1 MAAYSRSGI
10 PLPSV
15 RALVVDFAST
25 HRLHLLLQFD
35 MCPSAPISVQLCI
48 NKHWSDE
55 EVIQLLGG
63 RTIGDLILAN
73 LITGVDPFNIEPS
86 NSSEDSWYL
95 CNSKGQQYPNRRNT
109 ITETKS
115 GFWRIKDECRIFTN
129 TTCVG
134 RKTTMEY
141 YEGKVPKGNKTRWMM
156 IKYQVECKTGNGFN
170 QQKDY
175 NSLCRVFLQNDWT
188 EYEEQH
194 YSASANVGGEYII
207 QLVQVYR
214 EPEETDLP
222 SKNVLNR
229 SLGQPAFSESVG
241 EPLHENVVEEIE
253 SNCNFSIGD
262 YLELNDLMSPETSS
276 SSSNNSSCVSTDS
289 YDYFDADAFL
299 LSVGDEDNM
308 RSDEEY
314 LDRRFSIPILIESS
328 QTAVRPSSPG
338 SIHGNNNIVTEEN
351 MATSSLPRNEILD
364 QGLPV
369 SNEEVQR
376 TRDDKSEKSEGS
388 QTNQVADSSIDVRS
402 MQGNG
407 LKKTGKIAKLGK
419 KYCCFGSF

>member
-1 MAAYSRSGI
+1 
-10 PLPSV
+10 
-15 RALVVDFAST
+15 
-25 HRLHLLLQFD
+25 
-35 MCPSAPISVQLCI
+35 
-48 NKHWSDE
+48 
-55 EVIQLLGG
+55 
-63 RTIGDLILAN
+63 
-73 LITGVDPFNIEPS
+73 
-86 NSSEDSWYL
+86 
-95 CNSKGQQYPNRRNT
+95 
-109 ITETKS
+109 
-115 GFWRIKDECRIFTN
+115 
-129 TTCVG
+129 
-134 RKTTMEY
+134 MEY

-188 EYEEQH
+188 EYEDQH

-214 EPEETDLP
+214 EPEETNLP

-276 SSSNNSSCVSTDS
+276 SSSNNSSCVSTNS

-299 LSVGDEDNM
+299 FSVGDEDNM

-369 SNEEVQR
+369 SNEEVQC

-388 QTNQVADSSIDVRS
+388 QTNQVADSSFDVRS

>member
-1 MAAYSRSGI
+1 
-10 PLPSV
+10 
-15 RALVVDFAST
+15 
-25 HRLHLLLQFD
+25 
-35 MCPSAPISVQLCI
+35 MCPSAPIFVQHGI
-48 NKHWSDE
+48 NKHSSDE

-63 RTIGDLILAN
+63 RTIGDPILAN
-73 LITGVDPFNIEPS
+73 LITGVDPFDIEPS
-86 NSSEDSWYL
+86 NSSEDSWCL
-95 CNSKGQQYPNRRNT
+95 CNSKGQQYPDRRNT

-156 IKYQVECKTGNGFN
+156 NKYQVECKTGNGFN
-170 QQKDY
+170 QQKGY
-175 NSLCRVFLQNDWT
+175 NSLFRVFLQNDWT

-194 YSASANVGGEYII
+194 YSARASVGGEFII
-207 QLVQVYR
+207 QLVQVYQG
-214 EPEETDLP
+214 PEETNLP

-229 SLGQPAFSESVG
+229 SLGQLAFSESVD

-253 SNCNFSIGD
+253 SNCNFSTGD
-262 YLELNDLMSPETSS
+262 YLELNDLMSPEISS
-276 SSSNNSSCVSTDS
+276 SSSNNSSCMSDDS
-289 YDYFDADAFL
+289 YDHFDADAFL
-299 LSVGDEDNM
+299 FSVGDEDDM

-314 LDRRFSIPILIESS
+314 LDRRFSIPILTESS
-328 QTAVRPSSPG
+328 QTAVMPSSPG

-351 MATSSLPRNEILD
+351 MAISSLPRNEILD

-369 SNEEVQR
+369 SNEELQH

-388 QTNQVADSSIDVRS
+388 QTNQVADSSFDARS

-407 LKKTGKIAKLGK
+407 LKKIGKIAKLGK

>member
-1 MAAYSRSGI
+1 
-10 PLPSV
+10 
-15 RALVVDFAST
+15 
-25 HRLHLLLQFD
+25 

-86 NSSEDSWYL
+86 NSSE
-95 CNSKGQQYPNRRNT
+95 
-109 ITETKS
+109 TKS

-141 YEGKVPKGNKTRWMM
+141 YEGKLPKGNKTRWMM

-214 EPEETDLP
+214 EPEETNLP

-276 SSSNNSSCVSTDS
+276 SSSNNSSCVSTNS

-299 LSVGDEDNM
+299 FSVGDEDNM

-388 QTNQVADSSIDVRS
+388 QTNQVADSSFDVRS